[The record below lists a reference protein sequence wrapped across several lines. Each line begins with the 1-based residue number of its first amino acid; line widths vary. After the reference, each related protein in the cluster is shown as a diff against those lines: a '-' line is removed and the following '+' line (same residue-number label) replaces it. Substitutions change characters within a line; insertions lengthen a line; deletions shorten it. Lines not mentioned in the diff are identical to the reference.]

1 MSNKREKDR
10 ESGTGQP
17 IKSIPSKG
25 GSGKGNWGSDQ
36 EQIKQGMDSLN
47 ANDANSKPKRK
58 EPDSFGD
65 LNDSEASKP
74 KQSWDEF
81 NKAKGKKKAEVYSK
95 KTVRSDYRKKYKPNK
110 YEQETDAMF
119 AGSSNKR
126 NKKRKKKK
134 KKVLLQT
141 AVHYNEEP
149 KARGR
154 GRGGGSYG
162 NNMRG
167 GGYRGRGSGRG
178 SYGGF
183 NQQRGGGGYG
193 GYNNQRGGYRRGG
206 GFGSR
211 GRGSFNNDYD
221 NNQNYQNQ
229 NQYQPSSSNQNN
241 QQNNNGQQAQQ
252 QQPNNANNA
261 NQDNVNIPVTVQ

>member
-10 ESGTGQP
+10 ESGTGKP

-36 EQIKQGMDSLN
+36 EQIKQGMDSINSTN
-47 ANDANSKPKRK
+47 ANNASSNNRRK

-65 LNDSEASKP
+65 LNDTEVSKP

-81 NKAKGKKKAEVYSK
+81 NKKKGKKKAEVYSK

-154 GRGGGSYG
+154 GRGSYG

-167 GGYRGRGSGRG
+167 GGYRGRGRG
-178 SYGGF
+178 SYGGY
-183 NQQRGGGGYG
+183 NQQRGGGYG

-211 GRGSFNNDYD
+211 GRGSFNNEYD
-221 NNQNYQNQ
+221 NNSNYQNQ
-229 NQYQPSSSNQNN
+229 NQYQPNN
-241 QQNNNGQQAQQ
+241 NNSNNGQQQGQQ
-252 QQPNNANNA
+252 QVSPNNANNA